1 MKSATLA
8 AAFAASAAVLLSVA
22 APVSGHVV
30 GQAAPK
36 PYGPTPSS
44 ATVKLLAGTSPYR
57 SSISGRQF
65 YFVMTDRYRNGDTSN
80 DTGGLSGGT
89 STTGFDPTGNAWFHG
104 GDFTG
109 LTGNCIDDDGLARIK
124 RLGFTAIWITPP
136 FVQQAVQGSSAAY
149 HGYWFLD
156 ITKPDPHWGTPAQF
170 SAFVTC
176 AHKLG
181 IKVFADIVVNHTA
194 DVISYLDGTSYSD
207 TPKTPFVPG
216 NMTHAKVPD
225 WLNNTANYHNRGD
238 IDWNSCVGTCLQL
251 GDFAGLDDLAT
262 EKTNVWQGLADAY
275 STFARNFRLD
285 GFRIDTARHVDDAFF
300 NRFIPRVNTAMTAAG
315 IKGFTSFGELYVP
328 DMSVQ
333 EDYVTRRGLPS
344 VLDFV
349 YQKSVLSYITGIGS
363 GRTLARM
370 FDQDDEYTTPT
381 SSAYGLATFL
391 GNHDMGRIGFL
402 LKTNSSATGDRL
414 LAMDLLAHDVLY
426 LTRGVPIVY
435 YGDEVGMTGSGDG
448 TDKNA
453 RQDMFS
459 TQVNQWQS
467 ETRIGSPAVG
477 TSDAFAQTV
486 SNPIAAR
493 LQQLAALRA
502 ANPALA
508 SGAQITRYGSGS
520 VFAESRIDKAKRL
533 EYVVAF
539 NQGAANS
546 TVTIQ
551 TSTPGSTWTTLLGA
565 NAVRTSRANGTLTIT
580 VPARNTLVLRANVAL
595 PKAPKV
601 SATLSV
607 VQNYNRGTYELTATV
622 PGQDPATVTFAYRV
636 KGTSTWVRL
645 GTDDARSFRVQLDPL
660 KFRSGTKVDLIA
672 VVRSS
677 SGAFAASRLVPLT
690 ISRFV

>member
-1 MKSATLA
+1 
-8 AAFAASAAVLLSVA
+8 
-22 APVSGHVV
+22 
-30 GQAAPK
+30 
-36 PYGPTPSS
+36 
-44 ATVKLLAGTSPYR
+44 
-57 SSISGRQF
+57 
-65 YFVMTDRYRNGDTSN
+65 
-80 DTGGLSGGT
+80 
-89 STTGFDPTGNAWFHG
+89 
-104 GDFTG
+104 
-109 LTGNCIDDDGLARIK
+109 
-124 RLGFTAIWITPP
+124 
-136 FVQQAVQGSSAAY
+136 
-149 HGYWFLD
+149 
-156 ITKPDPHWGTPAQF
+156 
-170 SAFVTC
+170 
-176 AHKLG
+176 
-181 IKVFADIVVNHTA
+181 
-194 DVISYLDGTSYSD
+194 
-207 TPKTPFVPG
+207 
-216 NMTHAKVPD
+216 
-225 WLNNTANYHNRGD
+225 
-238 IDWNSCVGTCLQL
+238 
-251 GDFAGLDDLAT
+251 
-262 EKTNVWQGLADAY
+262 
-275 STFARNFRLD
+275 
-285 GFRIDTARHVDDAFF
+285 
-300 NRFIPRVNTAMTAAG
+300 
-315 IKGFTSFGELYVP
+315 
-328 DMSVQ
+328 
-333 EDYVTRRGLPS
+333 
-344 VLDFV
+344 
-349 YQKSVLSYITGIGS
+349 
-363 GRTLARM
+363 
-370 FDQDDEYTTPT
+370 
-381 SSAYGLATFL
+381 
-391 GNHDMGRIGFL
+391 MGRIGFL

-580 VPARNTLVLRANVAL
+580 VPARSTLVLRANVAL